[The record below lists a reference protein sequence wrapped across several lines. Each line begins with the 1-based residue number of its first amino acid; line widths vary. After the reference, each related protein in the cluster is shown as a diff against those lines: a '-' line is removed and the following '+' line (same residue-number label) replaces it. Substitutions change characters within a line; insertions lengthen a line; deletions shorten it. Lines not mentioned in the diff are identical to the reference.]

1 LTSWRVSYSA
11 IVYTTVGFGDIVPVG
26 PIRFMAGMEGLTGLV
41 MITWSASYAFLEMHR
56 DWRVE

>member
-1 LTSWRVSYSA
+1 
-11 IVYTTVGFGDIVPVG
+11 VGFGDIVPVG